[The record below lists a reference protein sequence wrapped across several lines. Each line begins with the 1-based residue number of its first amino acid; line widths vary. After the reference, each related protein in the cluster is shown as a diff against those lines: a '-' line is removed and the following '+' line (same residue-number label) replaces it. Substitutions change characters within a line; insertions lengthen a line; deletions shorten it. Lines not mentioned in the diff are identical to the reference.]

1 MPQRT
6 HTCGELD
13 MEHVGQTVVLS
24 GWVHNVRN
32 LGGLLFIRLRDRYGI
47 TQVTFDQSRDAGLFA
62 RAEALRGEFVV
73 RVQGEVEARTP
84 ENINPD
90 MKTGRIEVMV
100 GEFQLLNE
108 ADLPPFEIM
117 EEVRASE
124 ELRMKY
130 RYLDLRRRRMTRN
143 LELRHRTCMEIRRF
157 LDDRHFVEIET
168 PFLTR
173 STPEGARD
181 YLVPSRIHPGKFYAL
196 PQSPQLFKQL
206 LMVAGMDRY
215 FQIVRC
221 FRDEDLRA
229 DRQPEFT
236 QVDIEMSFIE
246 PADIFEL
253 LEPMMQQVF
262 GLIGIEVAVPF
273 PRLTYREAMD
283 RYGIDRPD
291 LRFGAEIRD
300 ISAHFRKSEFTLF
313 RRIVA
318 EDGTVRGI
326 AVPDGVSY
334 SRKVLDELQEVVK
347 ANGAAGLAWIKSED
361 GQVRSSLPK
370 VVGDD
375 QLAQI
380 LQQAGVAAGD
390 ALLIVAGDTPTV
402 RAALGALRLHVAQ
415 RQGWTDPNRFAFCWV
430 VDFPMF
436 EWDVEE
442 QRYFACHHPF
452 TAPRDPDFTDPAT
465 ALSHGYDLVLN
476 GLEIAGGSIRIHQ
489 ETLQKKIF
497 KTLGITDDE
506 AREKFGFF
514 LDALR
519 FGTPPHGGIAI
530 GLDRLVM
537 LLAGEKSLREVI
549 PFPKTTSA
557 MCLLTGSPAEVPAAQ
572 LAELKLRSQA
582 RDHE

>member
-13 MEHVGQTVVLS
+13 MEHVGRTVTLG

-47 TQVTFDQSRDAGLFA
+47 TQITFDQSRDAGLFA
-62 RAEALRGEFVV
+62 RAEALRGEFVIRV
-73 RVQGEVEARTP
+73 RGEVTARTP

-90 MKTGRIEVMV
+90 MKTGRIEVV
-100 GEFQLLNE
+100 VSELELLNE
-108 ADLPPFEIM
+108 ADLPPFEIV

-143 LELRHRTCMEIRRF
+143 LELRHRTSMAIRRF
-157 LDDRHFVEIET
+157 LDERHFMEIET

-181 YLVPSRIHPGKFYAL
+181 YLVPSRIHPGRFYAL

-206 LMVAGMDRY
+206 LMVSGMDRY

-246 PADIFEL
+246 PADIFAL
-253 LEPMMQQVF
+253 LEPMMQRVF
-262 GLIGIEVAVPF
+262 QLIGVEVTAPF

-291 LRFGAEIRD
+291 LRFGAEIKD
-300 ISAHFRKSEFTLF
+300 VSEHFRESEFAIF
-313 RRIVA
+313 RRIVT
-318 EDGTVRGI
+318 EGGTVRGI
-326 AVPDGVSY
+326 AVPGGGAY
-334 SRKVLDELQEVVK
+334 SRKVLDELQALVK
-347 ANGAAGLAWIKSED
+347 AHGAAGLAWIKSEN

-370 VVGDD
+370 AVSEE
-375 QLAQI
+375 QQARILAQT
-380 LQQAGVAAGD
+380 GVAAGG
-390 ALLIVAGDTPTV
+390 ALLMVAGDKTTV
-402 RAALGALRLHVAQ
+402 CTALGALRLHVAQ
-415 RQGWTDPNRFAFCWV
+415 REGWIDPTRFAFCWV

-436 EWDVEE
+436 QWDAEE

-452 TAPRDPDFTDPAT
+452 TAPREPDFTDPAN

-476 GLEIAGGSIRIHQ
+476 GLEIAGGSIRIH
-489 ETLQKKIF
+489 EEALQKKIF
-497 KTLGITDDE
+497 TTLGITDEE

-572 LAELKLRSQA
+572 LAELKLRVQA
-582 RDHE
+582 KDHD